1 MQVKHERFEVLELS
15 DPFDWLWSGVD
26 VSILTVKVEYI
37 GGAGVG
43 GEGGA

>member
-37 GGAGVG
+37 GGANKFSGL
-43 GEGGA
+43 